1 MTSPKSSLKST
12 IAVSL
17 TNYLDAGSIVAGASG
32 LGFWVDY
39 LGLSNFAV
47 GLLGAVSAN
56 AFGSA
61 IGALAGG
68 RLADKYGRKH
78 IYTYN
83 MLVYMLGVAII
94 ALSVNFPMLLCG
106 FLITGLSVGVGVPA
120 SWTYI
125 SETSE
130 TGHRARNIGISQ
142 FAWSIG
148 PFVIFLLGTLLA
160 PMGLLGNR
168 LIFGS
173 LFVVAFIAWL
183 LQRRLD
189 ESKAWEESCKQE
201 SDNKKKEPH
210 PYKTLFSNKIN
221 LRALLILVGMY
232 LSWNLV
238 ASAMGF
244 FMPYVYETV
253 GGLTNRQANELQMV
267 LWACTAL
274 ATYFGFVKFADKV
287 SHRWMFFGGSLL
299 GVIAWI
305 ILTFVGMSWV
315 GLWSFVM
322 LWGVQAGLGAQSFY
336 ALWSS
341 ELFPAKYRA
350 AAQGVMFFMVRALC
364 GFWSIA
370 FPILLTTLGFRVAG
384 MIMICLH
391 VISLLIGTLWAPKT
405 RGKSLDQITLERY
418 GNTQ

>member
-1 MTSPKSSLKST
+1 MPTEKNSLKST

-32 LGFWVDY
+32 LGFWVEY
-39 LGLSNFAV
+39 LHLSNFAV

-61 IGALAGG
+61 IGALVGG
-68 RLADKYGRKH
+68 RMADKYGRKH

-83 MLVYMLGVAII
+83 MLIYMLGVLII

-130 TGHRARNIGISQ
+130 TAHRARNIGISQ
-142 FAWSIG
+142 CAWSIG
-148 PFVIFLLGTLLA
+148 PFVIFLLGSLLA

-189 ESKAWEESCKQE
+189 ESKAWEESRRQTNESKQ
-201 SDNKKKEPH
+201 PH
-210 PYKTLFSNKIN
+210 PYKTLFSNKTN
-221 LRALLILVGMY
+221 LRAILILVGMY

-253 GGLTNRQANELQMV
+253 GGLSNQQANELQMV
-267 LWACTAL
+267 LWACTVL

-287 SHRWMFFGGSLL
+287 SHRWMFFSGSLL
-299 GVIAWI
+299 GVTAWV
-305 ILTFVGMSWV
+305 ILTYVGMSWA
-315 GLWSFVM
+315 GLWSFVI
-322 LWGVQAGLGAQSFY
+322 LWGIQAGLGAQSFY

-350 AAQGVMFFMVRALC
+350 AAQGVMFFLVRATC

-370 FPILLTTLGFRVAG
+370 FPILLTTLGFMVAG
-384 MIMICLH
+384 SIMVGLH
-391 VISLLIGTLWAPKT
+391 VISLLIGTLCAPKT
-405 RGKSLDQITLERY
+405 RGKSLDQITRERY
-418 GNTQ
+418 GEHP